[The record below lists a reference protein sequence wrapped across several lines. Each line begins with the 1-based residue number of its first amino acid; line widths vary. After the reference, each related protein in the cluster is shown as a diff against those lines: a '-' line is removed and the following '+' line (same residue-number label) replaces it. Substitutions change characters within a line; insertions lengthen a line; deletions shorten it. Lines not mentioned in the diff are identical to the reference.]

1 MILGHWILLG
11 LISYSYGQS
20 LTSSASVV
28 KRPGEPVTLSCTVS
42 GLPLSWLH
50 WIRQKPGQGL
60 EWIGRI
66 DSGTGTIFAQSLQG
80 QFSITKDTDKN
91 MVYLEVKSLKTE
103 DTAVYYCA
111 RESHFHCDDYFDYW
125 GKGTQVTVT
134 SATQGPPQSLSTAW
148 QCGPAGSDGLITLG
162 CITKDLSTT
171 DGLSFIW
178 KDSSNQEIS
187 TGVVQYP
194 AVQESGGYS
203 AVSHARVKASDWD
216 AKKKFTCE
224 VKNPKGSKSANL
236 QKIDVPQ
243 QNAALLLTAPT
254 QKELENGT
262 ATFVCLASDF
272 SPKSHSFKWTQDG
285 KPISKVKDTIVSQSN
300 KLYTAIS
307 VVQMTSGEWT
317 ETVKCTF
324 TQKDFTDSKEA
335 VNGEPIDKTQVK
347 VEITPP
353 STKDMLLLRSGKLVC
368 SVNDITGLKGIKW
381 LIGEKEIPSLPR
393 EILSKTA
400 QITAKINFD
409 EWRNG
414 TKYTCEVEHSGF
426 PQQFERKDFVRET
439 GTTICPKVYV
449 LAPPETSESVTLT
462 CYVKD
467 FYPKEVYVSWLADDK
482 PVEGLSYYK
491 ENTTIPQNEKQFS
504 MYSQLIVDSQSWKK
518 GVVYT
523 CRVYH
528 ESIED
533 PVRLISRSIQASSS
547 NPLNLVNLSLNVP
560 SSC

>member
-1 MILGHWILLG
+1 IVIPFF
-11 LISYSYGQS
+11 SDSYGQS

-28 KRPGEPVTLSCTVS
+28 KRPGESVTLSCTVS
-42 GLPLSWLH
+42 GLSLSWLH

-91 MVYLEVKSLKTE
+91 VLYLEVKSLKAE
-103 DTAVYYCA
+103 DTAVYYYL
-111 RESHFHCDDYFDYW
+111 SHCDYAFDYW
-125 GKGTQVTVT
+125 GKGTTVTVT

-162 CITKDLSTT
+162 CITKDLPTT

-178 KDSSNQEIS
+178 KDASNQEIS

-203 AVSHARVKASDWD
+203 AVSQARVKASDWD

-224 VKNPKGSKSANL
+224 VKNPKGSKLAEL
-236 QKIDVPQ
+236 KKPDVHQ
-243 QNAALLLTAPT
+243 QNASLLLTAPT
-254 QKELENGT
+254 QKELEKGT

-272 SPKSHSFKWTQDG
+272 SPKSHSFKWTQDD
-285 KPISKVKDTIVSQSN
+285 KPVSKVKDTIVSQSN
-300 KLYTAIS
+300 KVYTAIS
-307 VVQMTSGEWT
+307 VLQMTSSEWT
-317 ETVKCTF
+317 GKVKCTF

-335 VNGEPIDKTQVK
+335 VYGEAPDTTTPK

-368 SVNDITGLKGIKW
+368 SVNDINGFKSIKW
-381 LIGEKEIPSLPR
+381 LIGDREIPSLPR
-393 EILSKTA
+393 QILSKSV
-400 QITAKINFD
+400 QLTAKIDFE

-414 TKYTCEVEHSGF
+414 TKYTCEVEHSKF
-426 PQQFERKDFVRET
+426 PQQFEREDFTRET
-439 GTTICPKVYV
+439 GRKSTTICPKVYV

-491 ENTTIPQNEKQFS
+491 ENTTVPQNDKQFS